1 MDCRPSD
8 ISKKDPNETFMVS
21 CPYCGKHDF
30 KVFVGSIQLS
40 GACRLK
46 CPECTSF
53 VRIYINSNN
62 ELIIDSSGYDS

>member
-30 KVFVGSIQLS
+30 KIFVGSIQLS
-40 GACRLK
+40 GAFRVK
-46 CPECTSF
+46 CPECRSTVS
-53 VRIYINSNN
+53 VYANPENVICV
-62 ELIIDSSGYDS
+62 E